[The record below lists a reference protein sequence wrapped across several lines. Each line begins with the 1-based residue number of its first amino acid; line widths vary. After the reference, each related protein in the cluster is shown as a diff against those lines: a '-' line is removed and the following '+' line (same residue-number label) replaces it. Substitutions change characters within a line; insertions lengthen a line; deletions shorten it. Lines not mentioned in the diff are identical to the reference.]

1 MSDWLCC
8 DRQSSLSSFRP
19 FSHVPLFYHTMS
31 LALTNGAVAQTT
43 KILPPDEP
51 FGQGGNPDWLRQI
64 YQQLHIVYGSPPKR
78 RVYRTTAT
86 SPSKDLEDLSSR
98 FQHWRQN
105 PESFWETPSTNS
117 TNYIHY
123 IHKEKPRRAQLFLQS
138 AVQLDSQVAELRVLQ
153 RFVAVSAYELFL
165 RVVPRARKRISAKQ
179 MADFLIEIGLE
190 APSED
195 SKKYAALVR
204 RGRDW
209 VLFCSRLHEIESDNI
224 QSPPPSP
231 SVGAAGD
238 TLHAASFDSPGIYG
252 PLFVCSIDD
261 SMYDPQ
267 VLPLLFSL
275 FLSLLFLLAHVC
287 VTRYK
292 LPVRANN
299 WAASG
304 QMAISDLASNNILSN
319 CPRQGCPR
327 SPESMG
333 QIKPPRFYLAV
344 TKIFFWLPSTT
355 LESLDSLIVRKRKPE
370 IECGNTRKKPR
381 NDSESETNLRCDN
394 MVSPQQQQ
402 GHQTT
407 SLTRLDG
414 IDVLTPLAC
423 SPDWFIDATSPLPL
437 FRIEDFFYINTP

>member
-1 MSDWLCC
+1 
-8 DRQSSLSSFRP
+8 
-19 FSHVPLFYHTMS
+19 MS

-105 PESFWETPSTNS
+105 PESSWETPSTS
-117 TNYIHY
+117 SANYIHY
-123 IHKEKPRRAQLFLQS
+123 IHKDKPRRAQLFLQS
-138 AVQLDSQVAELRVLQ
+138 AVQLDSQITELRVLQ

-165 RVVPRARKRISAKQ
+165 RIVPRARERISAKQ
-179 MADFLIEIGLE
+179 MADFLIAISLQ

-209 VLFCSRLHEIESDNI
+209 VLFCSRLHEIESHNI
-224 QSPPPSP
+224 QSPPLSP
-231 SVGAAGD
+231 SVSAAGD
-238 TLHAASFDSPGIYG
+238 ALHAASFDSPGIYG

-261 SMYDPQ
+261 SIFGSNGLFGSGKQQYIKQ
-267 VLPLLFSL
+267 LSEAGLSKAAREYGANQTAKILLGYHQNL
-275 FLSLLFLLAHVC
+275 
-287 VTRYK
+287 
-292 LPVRANN
+292 
-299 WAASG
+299 
-304 QMAISDLASNNILSN
+304 
-319 CPRQGCPR
+319 
-327 SPESMG
+327 
-333 QIKPPRFYLAV
+333 
-344 TKIFFWLPSTT
+344 FWLPSTT
-355 LESLDSLIVRKRKPE
+355 LESLDSLIVRKRKAE
-370 IECGNTRKKPR
+370 IECGNTKKKPR

-394 MVSPQQQQ
+394 MVSPQVQQ
-402 GHQTT
+402 GHQPT

-423 SPDWFIDATSPLPL
+423 SPDWFIDATSLLPL
-437 FRIEDFFYINTP
+437 FRIEDFFYSNTP